1 MGLFLLIFVVSLA
14 VVGLVMYGVTS
25 FRWNPEQRTVH
36 KQLRQLVAERGD
48 RGSVDITRQ
57 RRLSGVPLL
66 NQFLLNLKS
75 PHVQTLD
82 RLVLQ
87 SGSKFP
93 LGLFILLTCVL
104 AMGGF
109 LVMTLFTRNVILPLL
124 VGLVLGCLPYYY
136 LQFRKNQRLNKL
148 QEQLPDALD
157 MVARALKAGH
167 ALSGGFQMVALEFQD
182 PINTEFHKL
191 IDEINFGVSYED
203 ALRNLSNR
211 IDSADV
217 KFFSMSVI
225 IQKQSGGNLA
235 EILESIGR
243 LIRERLKLKG
253 RIRVLSAEARLSAV
267 ILVVLPFVIVTAM
280 AIINPRYLPTL
291 LNDPVGHVLMAVSIT
306 MMIIGIVFIKR
317 MIAIKV

>member
-1 MGLFLLIFVVSLA
+1 MGLFLLIFMVSLA
-14 VVGLVMYGVTS
+14 IIGVAICALAGV
-25 FRWNPEQRTVH
+25 RWNPEKRRVH
-36 KQLRQLVAERGD
+36 KQLKQLAVEK
-48 RGSVDITRQ
+48 SPLEMVDITRQ
-57 RRLSGVPLL
+57 RRLSGVPFL
-66 NQFLLNLKS
+66 NRFLLGIES
-75 PHVQTLD
+75 PHVHTLD

-87 SGSKFP
+87 SGSKYP
-93 LGLFILLTCVL
+93 LGFFILLSCVL

-109 LVMTLFTRNVILPLL
+109 LFVTVLTRNFILPAL
-124 VGLVLGCLPYYY
+124 VGLILGCVPYYY
-136 LQFRKNQRLNKL
+136 LRFRKAQRLNKL

-167 ALSGGFQMVALEFQD
+167 ALSGGFQMVAQEFQD

-203 ALRNLSNR
+203 ALRNLANR

-253 RIRVLSAEARLSAV
+253 RVHVLSAEARLSAV

-291 LNDPVGHVLMAVSIT
+291 LKDPFGHVLMAVSIT
-306 MMIIGIVFIKR
+306 MMILGIIIIKR

>member
-1 MGLFLLIFVVSLA
+1 MGLFLLIFMVTLA
-14 VVGLVMYGVTS
+14 IIGFAIYLLAGV
-25 FRWNPEQRTVH
+25 RWNPEKRRVH
-36 KQLRQLVAERGD
+36 KQLKQLAVEKGD
-48 RGSVDITRQ
+48 LEMVDITRQ
-57 RRLSGVPLL
+57 RRLSSVPFL
-66 NQFLLNLKS
+66 NRFLLRIQIPYVHK
-75 PHVQTLD
+75 LD

-87 SGSKFP
+87 SGSKYP
-93 LGLFILLTCVL
+93 LGLFVLLSCVL
-104 AMGGF
+104 FMAGF
-109 LVMTLFTRNVILPLL
+109 LLVALLTRNVILPAL
-124 VGLVLGCLPYYY
+124 VGLILGFLPYYY
-136 LQFRKNQRLNKL
+136 LRFSKAQRLNKL

-167 ALSGGFQMVALEFQD
+167 ALSGGFQMVAQEFQD
-182 PINTEFHKL
+182 PINAEFHKL

-203 ALRNLSNR
+203 ALRNLANR

-225 IQKQSGGNLA
+225 IQKQSGGNLS

-253 RIRVLSAEARLSAV
+253 RIHVLSAEARLSAV

-280 AIINPRYLPTL
+280 AFINPRYLPTL
-291 LNDPVGHVLMAVSIT
+291 LNDSFGHVLMAVSIT
-306 MMIIGIVFIKR
+306 MMILGIIFIKR